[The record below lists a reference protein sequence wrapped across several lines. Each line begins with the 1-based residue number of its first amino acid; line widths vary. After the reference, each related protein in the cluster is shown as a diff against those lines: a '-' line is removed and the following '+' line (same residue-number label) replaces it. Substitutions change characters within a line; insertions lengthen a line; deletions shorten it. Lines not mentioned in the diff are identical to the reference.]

1 MNREAAPTCVV
12 THRAE
17 QRLRAGHV
25 WLYRGDVVQAD
36 ARPGDIVSV
45 VGPRR
50 RTLGTALY
58 SSQSA
63 IALRLLQRGASDLPA
78 SFWRD
83 RLARA
88 IAYRDRLAI
97 DATAYRLV
105 HAEAD
110 LLPSLIVDRY
120 GDYLAVQALSQ
131 GIDRRLPSIV
141 DTLGELMRPAG
152 ILARNDPRVREL
164 EGLERDVELLAGSV
178 PDEVVV
184 REGALEYG
192 VDLRRG
198 QKTGLFLDQRENR
211 EMAGRYA
218 RGRALDGFSYQ
229 GGFALQLARG
239 AASVVALESSAEA
252 VSTLEANARRNGI
265 TNVEAREANVF
276 DALRELERGAERFD
290 TIVLDPPAFAKSK
303 AAVPRA
309 TAGYKEINLR
319 AMKLLQP
326 GGVLITCTCS
336 YHIGE
341 PLFLDVV
348 RAAAADAQARV
359 TLVEKR
365 MQARDHPVLL
375 GVPETHYLT
384 CLVLRR
390 LA

>member
-120 GDYLAVQALSQ
+120 GDYLVLQALSQ

>member
-1 MNREAAPTCVV
+1 VNREAAPTCVV

-83 RLARA
+83 RLVRA

-336 YHIGE
+336 HHIGE

-390 LA
+390 LV